1 MGAMDIERIKAL
13 IGDLRGAV
21 LRGRGVTEPGVRQ
34 AAAARAAA
42 IGGHQLGEGGALP
55 DGLAAYVETV
65 ARHAY
70 RVTDEQ
76 VAALLAAGYSEDA
89 VFEVTVSAALGAGLA
104 RLERG
109 LAALEGA
116 SDAPQA
122 A

>member
-1 MGAMDIERIKAL
+1 MGVERIRAL
-13 IGDLRGAV
+13 ITDLRAAV
-21 LRGRGVTEPGVRQ
+21 LHGRGVTEPGVRQ
-34 AAAARAAA
+34 SAAARAAA
-42 IGGHQLGEGGALP
+42 IGGYQLAEGAALP
-55 DGLAAYVETV
+55 EGLAIYVETV

-76 VAALLAAGYSEDA
+76 VAALLAAGHSEDA

-116 SDAPQA
+116 GDAPQA

>member
-1 MGAMDIERIKAL
+1 MSLEPLKAL
-13 IGDLRGAV
+13 FADLRAAV
-21 LRGRGVTEPGVRQ
+21 LQGRGVTEPALR
-34 AAAARAAA
+34 RAAA
-42 IGGHQLGEGGALP
+42 SRAAVIGGYHLSGRDQLPEA
-55 DGLAAYVETV
+55 LAAYVETV

-89 VFEVTVSAALGAGLA
+89 VFEVTVSTALGAGLA

-116 SDAPQA
+116 NDAAQTPGA
-122 A
+122 

>member
-1 MGAMDIERIKAL
+1 MGSERIRAL
-13 IGDLRGAV
+13 MADVRAAV
-21 LRGRGVTEPGVRQ
+21 LGGRGVTEPAVRQ

-42 IGGHQLGEGGALP
+42 IGGHPLSEGGALP
-55 DGLAAYVETV
+55 EGLAAYVETV

-116 SDAPQA
+116 GDAT
-122 A
+122 